1 MSGARDAVV
10 YMGTRYISP
19 AGAGDKSGSSL
30 DNAAPIGALDAQ
42 IVKAGAG
49 GEVLLIADAGTYNVA
64 GTIGISHGGADGLPV
79 TIRGVDHLG
88 NTMAAQ
94 FNGTRP
100 ADWQAGDVA
109 GNELFKMGSGANHLV
124 FQDIDV
130 SNVGTAFRAS
140 ADIADIAIQHV
151 DVDNARRFFEDLASS
166 GTASINGLTIR
177 DVAVTGFS
185 REAIRLQYDT
195 HGVLIENVRGD
206 MAGEVGDDLPE
217 GIHLDGTV
225 HDVVIRDTTMAN
237 VQSVGSG
244 STYLNGDGFATE
256 RGVYGVRFENTVATG
271 NSDGGYD
278 LKSTDTV
285 LVGAVASENARNYRL
300 WGDITMSNSVGQN
313 PVWRGGSAEQNQVW
327 IAAGAHVTIADSA
340 FTDAGSRTKVFSSEG
355 ALVLDGVQV
364 VHASDSILMTSDTLL
379 SLEGLSTLTEST
391 VAPVGAN
398 SAGWSTDDRA
408 VAAWIDG
415 VIHGVSVDHFV
426 GTTGND
432 HYFIDSSKD
441 TITEAASGGIDHV
454 TTTLAHYTL
463 GANLENLTHI
473 GPGDFAGTGNTLA
486 NIITGGFGH
495 DTLLGLDGNDTLNG
509 GGGDDSLQGG
519 NGNDV
524 LNGGD
529 GNDALLGG
537 WQADTLDGGSGD
549 DRLIGDVNWLST
561 TGARDMLHGGDGNDL
576 LFGDAETMSGT
587 AHGGVDNLSGG
598 NGNDVIYGDA
608 MTMTGTSVGGGDTLY
623 GNDGDDV
630 LYGDGAIMAA
640 GVVGGNDRID
650 GGTGNDVLIGGGG
663 HDTLIGGAGADH
675 FVFAP
680 GSGKDDVL
688 DFSSAQGDRIDLSGF
703 GAAAAHFTTTLTA
716 DGLSI
721 QVGDSTIVV
730 HDVSV
735 LHPYDLILM

>member
-1 MSGARDAVV
+1 MGA
-10 YMGTRYISP
+10 RYISP
-19 AGAGDKSGSSL
+19 TGAGDKSGSSV

-49 GEVLLIADAGTYNVA
+49 GEVLLIADAGAYQVA

-79 TIRGVDHLG
+79 TIRGIDHLG

-100 ADWQAGDVA
+100 ADWHAGDAA
-109 GNELFKMGSGANHLV
+109 GNELFKMGSGANHLT
-124 FQDIDV
+124 FQDIDI

-140 ADIADIAIQHV
+140 ADITDITIQHD
-151 DVDNARRFFEDLASS
+151 DVHNVRRFFEDLASS
-166 GTASINGLTIR
+166 GTASVTGLTIR
-177 DVAVTGFS
+177 DIAVTGFS
-185 REAIRLQYDT
+185 REVIRLQYDT
-195 HGVLIENVRGD
+195 HGVVIENVHGD

-217 GIHLDGTV
+217 GVHLDGTV

-256 RGVYGVRFENTVATG
+256 RGVYGVLFQNTAATG

-278 LKSTDTV
+278 LKSTDTT
-285 LVGAVASENARNYRL
+285 LVGAVASDNARNYRL
-300 WGDITMSNSVGQN
+300 WGDITMSHSVGLN

-355 ALVLDGVQV
+355 TLVLDGVQV
-364 VHASDSILMTSDTLL
+364 VHAADSILMTSDTLL
-379 SLEGLSTLTEST
+379 SLEGLPTLTDSV
-391 VAPVGAN
+391 VASVGDN
-398 SAGWSTDDRA
+398 SAGWSTDDP
-408 VAAWIDG
+408 VLAAWIDG

-426 GTTGND
+426 GTAGND
-432 HYFIDSSKD
+432 HYFIDSPQD
-441 TITEAASGGIDHV
+441 TIAESASAGTDHV
-454 TTTLAHYTL
+454 ATTLDKYTL
-463 GANLENLTHI
+463 GANLENLTHF
-473 GPGDFAGTGNTLA
+473 GADFAGTGNALA
-486 NIITGGFGH
+486 NVITGGFGH

-519 NGNDV
+519 NGGDT

-529 GNDALLGG
+529 GNDTLLGG

-549 DRLIGDVNWLST
+549 DWLIGDINWLST
-561 TGARDMLHGGDGNDL
+561 TGARDVLHGGDGNDT
-576 LFGDAETMSGT
+576 LFGDAATMSGT

-598 NGNDVIYGDA
+598 NGNDVLYGDA
-608 MTMTGTSVGGGDTLY
+608 MTMTGTSVGGSDALS
-623 GNDGDDV
+623 GNDGDDT
-630 LYGDGAIMAA
+630 LYGDGAAMAV
-640 GVVGGNDRID
+640 GVVGGDDRID
-650 GGTGNDVLIGGGG
+650 GGAGNDVLIGGGG
-663 HDTLIGGAGADH
+663 HDILTGGTGADH

-680 GSGKDDVL
+680 GSGTDDIL
-688 DFSSAQGDRIDLSGF
+688 DFSSAQGDRIDLSEF
-703 GAAAAHFTTTLTA
+703 GCAAGQFTTTLGA

-721 QVGDSTIVV
+721 HVGASTIVV
-730 HDVSV
+730 HDVFA
-735 LHPYDLILM
+735 LHSCDLILM

>member
-1 MSGARDAVV
+1 
-10 YMGTRYISP
+10 MGTRYISP
-19 AGAGDKSGSSL
+19 TGAGDKSGSSL
-30 DNAAPIGALDAQ
+30 ENAAPIGTLDAQ

-64 GTIGISHGGADGLPV
+64 GTIGVSHGGADGLPV

-94 FNGTRP
+94 FSGTRP
-100 ADWQAGDVA
+100 ADWHAGDAA
-109 GNELFKMGSGANHLV
+109 GNELFKMGSGANHLT

-140 ADIADIAIQHV
+140 ADIADITVQHV
-151 DVDNARRFFEDLASS
+151 DVHNARRFFEDLASS
-166 GTASINGLTIR
+166 GTASVSGLTIR
-177 DVAVTGFS
+177 DVTVTGFS

-195 HGVLIENVRGD
+195 HDVVIENVRGD
-206 MAGEVGDDLPE
+206 MAGQVGDDLPE

-256 RGVYGVRFENTVATG
+256 RGVYSVRFENTLATG

-285 LVGAVASENARNYRL
+285 LIGAVASENARNYRL
-300 WGDITMSNSVGQN
+300 WGDITMSGSVGLN
-313 PVWRGGSAEQNQVW
+313 PVWRGGSSEQNQVW
-327 IAAGAHVTIADSA
+327 IAAGAHVTIVDGT

-355 ALVLDGVQV
+355 TLLLDGVHV
-364 VHASDSILMTSDTLL
+364 VHAADSILMTSDTLL
-379 SLEGLSTLTEST
+379 SLEGLPTLTESV
-391 VAPVGAN
+391 VASDGNN
-398 SAGWSTDDRA
+398 SAGWSIDDPA
-408 VAAWIDG
+408 VATSIGSAIY
-415 VIHGVSVDHFV
+415 GVSTDHFV
-426 GTTGND
+426 GTAGND
-432 HYFIDSSKD
+432 HYFIDSAKD
-441 TITEAASGGIDHV
+441 TIAESASAGTDHV
-454 TTTLAHYTL
+454 ATTLDKYTL

-473 GPGDFAGTGNTLA
+473 GLGDFAGTGNALA
-486 NIITGGFGH
+486 NIITGGVGH

-519 NGNDV
+519 NGADA

-529 GNDALLGG
+529 GKDMLLGG
-537 WQADTLDGGSGD
+537 WQGDTLDGGTGD
-549 DRLIGDVNWLST
+549 DRLIGDITWLST
-561 TGARDMLHGGDGNDL
+561 TGARDILRGGDGNDV

-587 AHGGVDNLSGG
+587 AHGGIDNLSGG
-598 NGNDVIYGDA
+598 NGNDVLYGDA
-608 MTMTGTSVGGGDTLY
+608 MTMTGTSVGAGDTLY
-623 GNDGDDV
+623 GNDGDDI
-630 LYGDGAIMAA
+630 LYGDGAIMAV
-640 GVVGGNDRID
+640 GVVGGDDRID
-650 GGTGNDVLIGGGG
+650 GGAGNDVLIGGGG

-680 GSGKDDVL
+680 GSGKDDIL
-688 DFSSAQGDRIDLSGF
+688 DFSSAEGDRIDLSGF
-703 GAAAAHFTTTLTA
+703 GAAAGNFTTTLTA

-721 QVGDSTIVV
+721 HVGDSTIVLHGV
-730 HDVSV
+730 VA
-735 LHPYDLILM
+735 LHPYDLILL

>member
-1 MSGARDAVV
+1 
-10 YMGTRYISP
+10 MGTRYISP
-19 AGAGDKSGSSL
+19 TGAGDKSGSSL

-64 GTIGISHGGADGLPV
+64 GTIPVSHGGTDGLPV
-79 TIRGVDHLG
+79 TIRGIDHLG
-88 NTMAAQ
+88 NAMAAQ

-100 ADWQAGDVA
+100 VDWHAGDAA
-109 GNELFKMGSGANHLV
+109 GNELFKLGSGANHLA
-124 FQDIDV
+124 FQDIDI

-140 ADIADIAIQHV
+140 ADIADITIQQD
-151 DVDNARRFFEDLASS
+151 DVHNVRRFFEDLASS
-166 GTASINGLTIR
+166 GTASVSGLTIR
-177 DVAVTGFS
+177 DVTVTGFS

-195 HGVLIENVRGD
+195 HDVVIENVHGD

-225 HDVVIRDTTMAN
+225 HDVLIRDTTMAN

-256 RGVYGVRFENTVATG
+256 RGVYSVRFENTAATG

-300 WGDITMSNSVGQN
+300 WGDITMSDSVGLN
-313 PVWRGGSAEQNQVW
+313 PVWRGGSSEQNQVW
-327 IAAGAHVTIADSA
+327 IAAGAHVTIIDGT

-355 ALVLDGVQV
+355 TLLLDGVHV
-364 VHASDSILMTSDTLL
+364 VHAADSILMTSDTLL
-379 SLEGLSTLTEST
+379 SLEGLPTLTESV
-391 VAPVGAN
+391 VASVGSN
-398 SAGWSTDDRA
+398 SAGWSIDDPA
-408 VAAWIDG
+408 VAASIG
-415 VIHGVSVDHFV
+415 SAIYSVSADHFV
-426 GTTGND
+426 GTAGND
-432 HYFIDSSKD
+432 HYFIDSAKD
-441 TITEAASGGIDHV
+441 TIAESASAGTDHV
-454 TTTLAHYTL
+454 ATTLDKYTL

-473 GPGDFAGTGNTLA
+473 GLGDFAGTGNALA
-486 NIITGGFGH
+486 NIITGGVGH
-495 DTLLGLDGNDTLNG
+495 DTLLGLDGGDTLNG

-519 NGNDV
+519 NGNDA

-529 GNDALLGG
+529 GNDTLLGG
-537 WQADTLDGGSGD
+537 WQADTLDGGTGD
-549 DRLIGDVNWLST
+549 DRLVGDITWLST
-561 TGARDMLHGGDGNDL
+561 TGARDMLNGGDGNDL

-598 NGNDVIYGDA
+598 NGNDILYGDA
-608 MTMTGTSVGGGDTLY
+608 MTMTGTSVGGNDTLY
-623 GNDGDDV
+623 GNDGDDI
-630 LYGDGAIMAA
+630 LYGDGAIMAL

-650 GGTGNDVLIGGGG
+650 GGAGNDVIVGGGG
-663 HDTLIGGAGADH
+663 HDILIGGVGADH

-680 GSGKDDVL
+680 GSGLDDIL

-703 GAAAAHFTTTLTA
+703 GVAAASFTTTVSA
-716 DGLSI
+716 DGISI
-721 QVGDSTIVV
+721 HVGDSTILV
-730 HDVSV
+730 HDVFA
-735 LHPYDLILM
+735 LNPHDLIIL

>member
-1 MSGARDAVV
+1 MGA
-10 YMGTRYISP
+10 RYISP
-19 AGAGDKSGSSL
+19 TGAGDKSGSSL

-49 GEVLLIADAGTYNVA
+49 GEVLLIADAGAYQVA

-79 TIRGVDHLG
+79 TIRGIDHLG

-100 ADWQAGDVA
+100 ADWHAGDAA
-109 GNELFKMGSGANHLV
+109 GNELFKMGSGANHLT
-124 FQDIDV
+124 FQDIDI

-140 ADIADIAIQHV
+140 ADITDITIQHD
-151 DVDNARRFFEDLASS
+151 DVHNVRRFFEDLASS
-166 GTASINGLTIR
+166 GTATVTGLTIR

-185 REAIRLQYDT
+185 REVIRLQYDT
-195 HGVLIENVRGD
+195 HGVVIENVHGD

-217 GIHLDGTV
+217 GVHLDGTV

-244 STYLNGDGFATE
+244 GTYLNGDGFATE
-256 RGVYGVRFENTVATG
+256 RGVYGVLFQNTAATG

-278 LKSTDTV
+278 LKSTDTM
-285 LVGAVASENARNYRL
+285 LVGAVASDNARNYRL
-300 WGDITMSNSVGQN
+300 WGDITMSHSVGLN

-327 IAAGAHVTIADSA
+327 IAAGAHVTIADSV

-364 VHASDSILMTSDTLL
+364 VHAADSILMTSDTLL
-379 SLEGLSTLTEST
+379 SLEGLPTLTDSV
-391 VAPVGAN
+391 VASVGDN
-398 SAGWSTDDRA
+398 SPGWSTADP
-408 VAAWIDG
+408 VLAAWIDG

-426 GTTGND
+426 GTAGND
-432 HYFIDSSKD
+432 HYFIDSPQD
-441 TITEAASGGIDHV
+441 TIAEPASAGTDHV
-454 TTTLAHYTL
+454 ATTLDKYTL
-463 GANLENLTHI
+463 GANLENLTHF
-473 GPGDFAGTGNTLA
+473 GADFAGTGNALA
-486 NIITGGFGH
+486 NVVTGGFGH

-519 NGNDV
+519 NGGDT

-529 GNDALLGG
+529 GDDALLGG

-549 DRLIGDVNWLST
+549 DRLIGDINWLST
-561 TGARDMLHGGDGNDL
+561 TGARDALRGGDGNDM

-598 NGNDVIYGDA
+598 NGNDVLYGDA
-608 MTMTGTSVGGGDTLY
+608 MTMTGTSVGGSDALS
-623 GNDGDDV
+623 GNDGDDT
-630 LYGDGAIMAA
+630 LYGDGAVMAV
-640 GVVGGNDRID
+640 GVVGGDDRID
-650 GGTGNDVLIGGGG
+650 GGAGNDVLIGGGG
-663 HDTLIGGAGADH
+663 HDILTGGTGADH

-680 GSGKDDVL
+680 GSGVDDIL

-703 GAAAAHFTTTLTA
+703 GCAAGQFTTTLGP

-721 QVGDSTIVV
+721 HVGASTIVV
-730 HDVSV
+730 HDVFA
-735 LHPYDLILM
+735 LHSCDLILM